1 MTGMTIEELK
11 EIAEKN
17 TKLKFNR
24 TYLKYG
30 AMYSIR
36 RGHTVSVFL
45 TKQDKQ
51 DFQTVTVHEDP
62 DKGNGRTFV
71 CRTVEE
77 FVNAL
82 KVVEP

>member
-17 TKLKFNR
+17 TNLKFNR
-24 TYLKYG
+24 TYLKFG

-36 RGHTVSVFL
+36 KGHTVSVFL
-45 TKQDKQ
+45 TKHDKQ

-71 CRTVEE
+71 CRTVEQ
-77 FVNAL
+77 FVNEL

>member
-17 TKLKFNR
+17 TNLKFNR
-24 TYLKYG
+24 TYLKFG
-30 AMYSIR
+30 
-36 RGHTVSVFL
+36 GHTVSVFL
-45 TKQDKQ
+45 TKHDKQ

-62 DKGNGRTFV
+62 DKGTGRTFV

-77 FVNAL
+77 FINAL

>member
-11 EIAEKN
+11 EVAEKN
-17 TKLKFNR
+17 TNLKFNR
-24 TYLKYG
+24 TYLKFG

-36 RGHTVSVFL
+36 KGHTVSVFL
-45 TKQDKQ
+45 TKHDKQ
-51 DFQTVTVHEDP
+51 DFQKVTVHEDS
-62 DKGNGRTFV
+62 DKGNGRSFV

>member
-24 TYLKYG
+24 TYLKFG
-30 AMYSIR
+30 SMYSIR

-51 DFQTVTVHEDP
+51 DFQTVTVREDP